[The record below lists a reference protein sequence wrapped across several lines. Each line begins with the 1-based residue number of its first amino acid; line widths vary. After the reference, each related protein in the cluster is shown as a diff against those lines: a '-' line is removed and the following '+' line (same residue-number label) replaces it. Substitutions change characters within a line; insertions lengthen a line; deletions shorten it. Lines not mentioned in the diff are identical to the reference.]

1 MRMTIRTTLI
11 NVMLQVA
18 CVLAAGAQVQEP
30 CGVYEA
36 ADKVDGLTR
45 QGYMEINIKEPAVPD
60 FSQTFVKGATHNFS
74 LLPSDFMKKPSR
86 YFAGKKATGF
96 IKYRSKI
103 LISNTET
110 LMLTEPE
117 PVQGGYRLKWAS
129 DMGKTGTCTMTIA
142 ADGTLWFTGLGTF
155 DKSIGPDKLVF
166 VRQPGQTAARTYLA
180 AGSDKPQQGGGTPAA
195 DKPATGQT
203 ANGPKGGETSASA
216 VDKGQTTLP
225 TDGTPAYK
233 PATDA
238 DGNIMLPKASSGT
251 LTGRWIGDGGL
262 MIKLNSIIKSYRYSN
277 AAYHGFITM
286 EGPGYISE
294 GIVAVVKHSDTC
306 VGLYSIPLDTDVR
319 QIHYSE
325 IHLGPT
331 GRASTYHLCGSVEVR
346 SQSYKLMTNTAIY
359 KLNPI
364 DTRYYGMFSTGN
376 EVRPVPLN
384 FYFKQSYDDGYGNV
398 KLGYGCITLSYN
410 MGSYIDN
417 DFIYDAQI
425 QENGSVR
432 IKYQCGRTEN
442 KYSALLV
449 WNKGRKSWTVTQ
461 IRRIEGS
468 SDDCYMMNSPQ
479 ITFKDDIM

>member
-1 MRMTIRTTLI
+1 MI

-18 CVLAAGAQVQEP
+18 CVLAAGAQAQEP

-60 FSQTFVKGATHNFS
+60 FSQTFVKGATHSFS

-110 LMLTEPE
+110 LMLTDPE
-117 PVQGGYRLKWAS
+117 PVNGGYKLNWTS

-166 VRQPGQTAARTYLA
+166 VKQHKQTASRTYLA
-180 AGSDKPQQGGGTPAA
+180 SGSDKPQPEGGKPATN
-195 DKPATGQT
+195 KPATGQT
-203 ANGPKGGETSASA
+203 GSSTNGGETSAA
-216 VDKGQTTLP
+216 AIDKEQTILP

-233 PATDA
+233 PETDA
-238 DGNIMLPKASSGT
+238 AGNIKLPKASSGT
-251 LTGRWIGDGGL
+251 LAGKWIGDGGL
-262 MIKLNSIIKSYRYSN
+262 MIKLNSTNRAYIYSN
-277 AAYHGFITM
+277 AVYYGFVTM

-306 VGLYSIPLDTDVR
+306 VGLYTIPLDTDVR

-325 IHLGPT
+325 IHLDQSGQ
-331 GRASTYHLCGSVEVR
+331 AATYHLCGSVEVR
-346 SQSYKLMTNTAIY
+346 SQTYNLITNTAIY
-359 KLNPI
+359 QLKPL

-376 EVRPVPLN
+376 EVNPVPLN

-432 IKYQCGRTEN
+432 IKYQCGRTDN

-449 WNKGRKSWTVTQ
+449 WSKTKKSWSVTQ
-461 IRRIEGS
+461 IKRIEGS
-468 SDDCYMMNSPQ
+468 SDDCYMMNDPQ
-479 ITFKDDIM
+479 ITFKGDIM

>member
-1 MRMTIRTTLI
+1 
-11 NVMLQVA
+11 
-18 CVLAAGAQVQEP
+18 
-30 CGVYEA
+30 
-36 ADKVDGLTR
+36 
-45 QGYMEINIKEPAVPD
+45 
-60 FSQTFVKGATHNFS
+60 
-74 LLPSDFMKKPSR
+74 
-86 YFAGKKATGF
+86 
-96 IKYRSKI
+96 
-103 LISNTET
+103 
-110 LMLTEPE
+110 
-117 PVQGGYRLKWAS
+117 
-129 DMGKTGTCTMTIA
+129 
-142 ADGTLWFTGLGTF
+142 
-155 DKSIGPDKLVF
+155 
-166 VRQPGQTAARTYLA
+166 
-180 AGSDKPQQGGGTPAA
+180 
-195 DKPATGQT
+195 
-203 ANGPKGGETSASA
+203 
-216 VDKGQTTLP
+216 
-225 TDGTPAYK
+225 
-233 PATDA
+233 
-238 DGNIMLPKASSGT
+238 MLPKASSGT
-251 LTGRWIGDGGL
+251 LTGRWIGDDGL
-262 MIKLNSIIKSYRYSN
+262 MIKFNSIIKSYRYSN
-277 AAYHGFITM
+277 ATYHGFITM

-364 DTRYYGMFSTGN
+364 DTRYYGMFPTGN

-398 KLGYGCITLSYN
+398 KLSYGCITLSYN
-410 MGSYIDN
+410 RGNYIDN

-425 QENGSVR
+425 QINGSVW
-432 IKYQCGRTEN
+432 IKYQCGRTDN

-449 WNKGRKSWTVTQ
+449 WNKDRKSWTVTQ

>member
-1 MRMTIRTTLI
+1 
-11 NVMLQVA
+11 
-18 CVLAAGAQVQEP
+18 
-30 CGVYEA
+30 
-36 ADKVDGLTR
+36 
-45 QGYMEINIKEPAVPD
+45 MEINIKEPAVPD
-60 FSQTFVKGATHNFS
+60 FSQTFVKGAPHNFS
-74 LLPSDFMKKPSR
+74 LLLSDFMKKPSR
-86 YFAGKKATGF
+86 YFAGKKSTGF

-110 LMLTEPE
+110 LMLTDPE
-117 PVQGGYRLKWAS
+117 PVQGGYRVKWAS
-129 DMGKTGTCTMTIA
+129 DMGKTGTCTMNIA

-166 VRQPGQTAARTYLA
+166 VRQPGQT
-180 AGSDKPQQGGGTPAA
+180 
-195 DKPATGQT
+195 
-203 ANGPKGGETSASA
+203 
-216 VDKGQTTLP
+216 TLP
-225 TDGTPAYK
+225 TDGPPAYK
-233 PATDA
+233 PETDA

-262 MIKLNSIIKSYRYSN
+262 MIKFNSIIKSYRYSN
-277 AAYHGFITM
+277 ATYHGFITM
-286 EGPGYISE
+286 EGPGYVSE

-306 VGLYSIPLDTDVR
+306 VGLYSIPLGTDVR

-325 IHLGPT
+325 IHIGPT

-410 MGSYIDN
+410 RGNYIDN

-425 QENGSVR
+425 QINGSVR
-432 IKYQCGRTEN
+432 IKYQCGRTDN

-449 WNKGRKSWTVTQ
+449 WNKDRKSWTVTQ

>member
-110 LMLTEPE
+110 LMLTDPE

-180 AGSDKPQQGGGTPAA
+180 AGSDKPQQGGGTPA
-195 DKPATGQT
+195 
-203 ANGPKGGETSASA
+203 
-216 VDKGQTTLP
+216 
-225 TDGTPAYK
+225 YK

-294 GIVAVVKHSDTC
+294 GIVAVVKQSDTC

-398 KLGYGCITLSYN
+398 KPGYGCITLSYN

-425 QENGSVR
+425 QTNGSVR
-432 IKYQCGRTEN
+432 IKYQCGRTDN

-461 IRRIEGS
+461 IRRIEGG

>member
-1 MRMTIRTTLI
+1 MRMIIRTTLV
-11 NVMLQVA
+11 NVMLQVMF
-18 CVLAAGAQVQEP
+18 VLAAGAQLQNP

-36 ADKVDGLTR
+36 ADKTDGLTR
-45 QGYMEINIKEPAVPD
+45 QGYMEINITEPAVPD
-60 FSQTFVKGATHNFS
+60 FSQTFVKGATHSFS

-96 IKYRSKI
+96 IKYRSKM

-110 LMLTEPE
+110 LMLTDPE
-117 PVQGGYRLKWAS
+117 PVQGGYKLKWAS

-166 VRQPGQTAARTYLA
+166 VRQPEQTAAKKYLA
-180 AGSDKPQQGGGTPAA
+180 AGGGTPAT

-203 ANGPKGGETSASA
+203 GNGPKGGETSAGA
-216 VDKGQTTLP
+216 VDKGRTSVP

-233 PATDA
+233 PETDA
-238 DGNIMLPKASSGT
+238 AGNIKLPKASSGT
-251 LTGRWIGDGGL
+251 LTGRWIGNGGL
-262 MIKLNSIIKSYRYSN
+262 MIKLNSMKKAYKYYN
-277 AAYHGFITM
+277 ATYHGFITM

-306 VGLYSIPLDTDVR
+306 IGLYSIPLDTDVR

-325 IHLGPT
+325 IHLDKSGQ
-331 GRASTYHLCGSVEVR
+331 ASTYHLCGSVEVR
-346 SQSYKLMTNTAIY
+346 SQTYKLITNTAIY
-359 KLNPI
+359 QLKPL
-364 DTRYYGMFSTGN
+364 DTCYYGMFSTGN
-376 EVRPVPLN
+376 EVKPVPLN
-384 FYFKQSYDDGYGNV
+384 FYFKQAYDDGYGNV
-398 KLGYGCITLSYN
+398 KEGYGCITLSYN

-425 QENGSVR
+425 QSNGSVR
-432 IKYQCGRTEN
+432 IKYQCGRTDN

-449 WNKGRKSWTVTQ
+449 WNKAKKSWSVTQ
-461 IRRIEGS
+461 IKRIEGS

-479 ITFKDDIM
+479 ITLKGDIM

>member
-1 MRMTIRTTLI
+1 
-11 NVMLQVA
+11 
-18 CVLAAGAQVQEP
+18 
-30 CGVYEA
+30 
-36 ADKVDGLTR
+36 
-45 QGYMEINIKEPAVPD
+45 
-60 FSQTFVKGATHNFS
+60 
-74 LLPSDFMKKPSR
+74 
-86 YFAGKKATGF
+86 
-96 IKYRSKI
+96 
-103 LISNTET
+103 
-110 LMLTEPE
+110 
-117 PVQGGYRLKWAS
+117 
-129 DMGKTGTCTMTIA
+129 
-142 ADGTLWFTGLGTF
+142 
-155 DKSIGPDKLVF
+155 
-166 VRQPGQTAARTYLA
+166 
-180 AGSDKPQQGGGTPAA
+180 
-195 DKPATGQT
+195 
-203 ANGPKGGETSASA
+203 
-216 VDKGQTTLP
+216 
-225 TDGTPAYK
+225 
-233 PATDA
+233 
-238 DGNIMLPKASSGT
+238 
-251 LTGRWIGDGGL
+251 

-398 KLGYGCITLSYN
+398 KQGYGCITLSYN

-425 QENGSVR
+425 QTNGSVR

>member
-1 MRMTIRTTLI
+1 MTIRTTLI

-110 LMLTEPE
+110 LMLTDPE

-180 AGSDKPQQGGGTPAA
+180 AGNDKPQQGGGTPA
-195 DKPATGQT
+195 TGT
-203 ANGPKGGETSASA
+203 
-216 VDKGQTTLP
+216 
-225 TDGTPAYK
+225 

-251 LTGRWIGDGGL
+251 LTGRWIGNDGL
-262 MIKLNSIIKSYRYSN
+262 MIKLNSMKKAYKYYN
-277 AAYHGFITM
+277 ATYHGFITM
-286 EGPGYISE
+286 EGPGYINE

-425 QENGSVR
+425 QANGSVR

>member
-1 MRMTIRTTLI
+1 M
-11 NVMLQVA
+11 
-18 CVLAAGAQVQEP
+18 
-30 CGVYEA
+30 
-36 ADKVDGLTR
+36 
-45 QGYMEINIKEPAVPD
+45 PD
-60 FSQTFVKGATHNFS
+60 FSQTFVKGAPHNFS
-74 LLPSDFMKKPSR
+74 LLLSDFMKKPSR
-86 YFAGKKATGF
+86 YFAGKKSTGF

-110 LMLTEPE
+110 LMLTDPE
-117 PVQGGYRLKWAS
+117 PVQGGYRVKWAS
-129 DMGKTGTCTMTIA
+129 DMGKTGTCTMNIA

-166 VRQPGQTAARTYLA
+166 VRQPGQT
-180 AGSDKPQQGGGTPAA
+180 
-195 DKPATGQT
+195 
-203 ANGPKGGETSASA
+203 
-216 VDKGQTTLP
+216 TLP
-225 TDGTPAYK
+225 TDGPPAYK
-233 PATDA
+233 PETDA

-262 MIKLNSIIKSYRYSN
+262 MIKFNSIIKSYRYSN
-277 AAYHGFITM
+277 ATYHGFITM
-286 EGPGYISE
+286 EGPGYVSE

-306 VGLYSIPLDTDVR
+306 VGLYSIPLGTDVR

-325 IHLGPT
+325 IHIGPT

-410 MGSYIDN
+410 RGNYIDN

-425 QENGSVR
+425 QINGSVR
-432 IKYQCGRTEN
+432 IKYQCGRTDN

-449 WNKGRKSWTVTQ
+449 WNKDRKSWTVTQ